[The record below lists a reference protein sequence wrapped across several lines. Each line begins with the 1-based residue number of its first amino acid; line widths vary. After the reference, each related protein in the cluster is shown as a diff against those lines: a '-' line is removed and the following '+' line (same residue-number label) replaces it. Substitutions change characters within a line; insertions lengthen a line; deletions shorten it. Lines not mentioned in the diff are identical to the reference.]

1 MPNLENKEQVNHI
14 DGNKINNSVDNLEWV
29 TNKENQ
35 IHKVKTGLYK
45 GLRKIIQYDKNMN
58 IIRKFDSII
67 AATNFLKINKNVII
81 NSSKGKTTTP
91 KCGFHFRY
99 DNT

>member
-1 MPNLENKEQVNHI
+1 MNHI
-14 DGNKINNSVDNLEWV
+14 DGNKINNSVNNLEWV
-29 TNKENQ
+29 TNQENQ

-45 GLRKIIQYDKNMN
+45 GLRKIIHYDKNMT
-58 IIRKFDSII
+58 IIRKFQSII
-67 AATNFLKINKNVII
+67 TATTLLKINKNIII
-81 NSSKGKTTTP
+81 NSCSGKTTNP